1 MKETTVEK
9 LSVLRDV
16 GKLDSDSFEFLIDV
30 DDYFET
36 NYYSDDNEM
45 LLIHLSV
52 AIDRMLQKT
61 SVDKM
66 PYDLWSQIISK
77 PEYKIAKS
85 VWNDLK
91 FKSPVRFNEE
101 ETQYILLHVLN
112 ILRRNQN
119 D

>member
-1 MKETTVEK
+1 MKETTEEK
-9 LSVLRDV
+9 LKVLNRL
-16 GKLDSDSFEFLIDV
+16 GKLDQDSFEFLMDV
-30 DDYFET
+30 DAYFET
-36 NYYSDDNEM
+36 NYYSNDNEM

-52 AIDRMLQKT
+52 AINRMFENKR
-61 SVDKM
+61 VDKM
-66 PYDLWSQIISK
+66 PDDLWQQISDK
-77 PEYKIAKS
+77 PEYKVAES

-91 FKSPVRFNEE
+91 SKAPVTFTYD

>member
-1 MKETTVEK
+1 MEETTEK
-9 LSVLRDV
+9 KLNLLKEM
-16 GKLDSDSFEFLIDV
+16 GKLDSDSFEFLVDV

-36 NYYSDDNEM
+36 NYYSNDNEM

-52 AIDRMLQKT
+52 AIGRVLDNELVDRMPDEMWK
-61 SVDKM
+61 
-66 PYDLWSQIISK
+66 QISGK
-77 PEYKIAKS
+77 PEYKIAIS

-91 FKSPVRFNEE
+91 FKAPVKFNED